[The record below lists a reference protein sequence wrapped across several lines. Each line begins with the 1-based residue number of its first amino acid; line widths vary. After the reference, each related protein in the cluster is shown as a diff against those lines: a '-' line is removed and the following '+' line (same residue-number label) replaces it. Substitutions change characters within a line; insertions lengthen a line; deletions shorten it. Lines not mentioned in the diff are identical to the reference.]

1 MLVPWATSSA
11 HLTKA
16 RKKKEATE
24 YRHVPRMQKALV
36 STPVQEEDEEEE
48 GKEEGNEEGE
58 KGEGER
64 RANQK
69 IQIKKTIWR

>member
-1 MLVPWATSSA
+1 
-11 HLTKA
+11 
-16 RKKKEATE
+16 
-24 YRHVPRMQKALV
+24 MQKALG

-48 GKEEGNEEGE
+48 GKEEENEEGE

-69 IQIKKTIWR
+69 IEIKKTIWR